1 MTNKSWD
8 INKYWNY
15 WLTLQKDNGIVP
27 RVEGFKPSSAF
38 DIKRINKENLKA
50 IQLYI
55 TKYISKNT
63 DEFKCQVWNCSK
75 DVSRLYI
82 HTFIRMLIFWIL
94 INKLDGDNII
104 EMYSEMD
111 IPRHTA
117 PPFRSKVHHHSDP
130 YYIINDLS
138 IIEYLINFT

>member
-38 DIKRINKENLKA
+38 DIKHINKENLKA
-50 IQLYI
+50 IQLYL

-75 DVSRLYI
+75 FISRLY
-82 HTFIRMLIFWIL
+82 TDFYSSPEF
-94 INKLDGDNII
+94 LDKAYVLEGDNIF
-104 EMYSEMD
+104 EAYSERCTLHF
-111 IPRHTA
+111 ILLNQ
-117 PPFRSKVHHHSDP
+117 
-130 YYIINDLS
+130 IS
-138 IIEYLINFT
+138 IKLYKRLDEKNEERKFIAT